1 LEARFFIPVKACF
14 FLIVLLLSFEGK
26 GQFRKYSNEFM
37 NIGAGARGLAM
48 GGAQIATTEDA
59 YAGFWNPAGL
69 SELRGHS
76 SYSLMHAEYFA
87 GIGKYDYFSAASPIG
102 DPAKATSGL
111 GISML
116 RFAVDDIPNTLFLVE
131 PDGTINYN
139 NIRSFSSADYAM
151 LISFGQTLFSDTEK
165 NFSFGTNAKVIHR
178 SVGKFAKAWGVG
190 LDAGLQYR
198 SDKISFGLVVRDIT
212 TTYNAWRF
220 SFTDKEKEM
229 LYLSNNQIPIKSVEL
244 TAPRLYL
251 GAAYNSDL
259 NEKFSIMGE
268 LNLELSFD
276 GQRNVLLSSKAMNMD
291 PRIGIEMNYAKTIAL
306 RMGVY
311 NFQRGLKDGDTT
323 NLSKVWIYQPGVG
336 VGFNIKQF
344 RIDYAFTNLAN
355 QSNPLYTHVFSL
367 HLRLPTKKYIY

>member
-111 GISML
+111 GISLL

-276 GQRNVLLSSKAMNMD
+276 GQRNVLLSSKAMNM
-291 PRIGIEMNYAKTIAL
+291 IIWI
-306 RMGVY
+306 VY
-311 NFQRGLKDGDTT
+311 PSSHWL
-323 NLSKVWIYQPGVG
+323 
-336 VGFNIKQF
+336 NI
-344 RIDYAFTNLAN
+344 
-355 QSNPLYTHVFSL
+355 S
-367 HLRLPTKKYIY
+367 